1 MQLFELVA
9 NYTWQG
15 SRQLCSNLPSLQ
27 KQMFVIKVRDSYI
40 TCYHSSFSLFRN
52 LHNGLR
58 CKLSIAS
65 GSRAVKHGEKVT
77 GTQMGQYR
85 AFSMRTC
92 KCGRLGANENDVR
105 SLSNHSYSAIRR
117 GEDEMQAMER
127 NRFGYLP
134 RSLMLCNEMRK
145 YSITRHQTNVHYL

>member
-1 MQLFELVA
+1 
-9 NYTWQG
+9 
-15 SRQLCSNLPSLQ
+15 
-27 KQMFVIKVRDSYI
+27 
-40 TCYHSSFSLFRN
+40 
-52 LHNGLR
+52 
-58 CKLSIAS
+58 
-65 GSRAVKHGEKVT
+65 
-77 GTQMGQYR
+77 MGQYR
-85 AFSMRTC
+85 AFSMCTC

-105 SLSNHSYSAIRR
+105 SLSNHGYSAIRR